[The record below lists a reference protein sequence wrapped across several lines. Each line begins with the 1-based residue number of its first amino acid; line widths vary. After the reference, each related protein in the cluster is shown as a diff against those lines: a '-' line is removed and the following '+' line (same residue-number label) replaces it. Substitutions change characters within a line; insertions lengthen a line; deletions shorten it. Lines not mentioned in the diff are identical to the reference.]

1 MGYSPCGHKES
12 DMTEQLTL
20 TSFTDEETEEL
31 GDEASCPR
39 SCTRKVGQMSAGPLG
54 TERVTGSMSDPFN
67 QNCCCY

>member
-20 TSFTDEETEEL
+20 NSFTDEETEEL

-39 SCTRKVGQMSAGPLG
+39 SPTRKVGQMSAGPLG